1 MGKSTISMVIFNS
14 YFDITRGYLVFGR
27 YQGIKKSDQAESD
40 LAQDRGIKI
49 AGFLGELPGSYPPFV
64 HIKIAGIY
72 GCE

>member
-1 MGKSTISMVIFNS
+1 MENHHFFHGKIHYFDWVIFNS

-27 YQGIKKSDQAESD
+27 YQGIKNSDQAESD

-49 AGFLGELPGSYPPFV
+49 AG
-64 HIKIAGIY
+64 IY